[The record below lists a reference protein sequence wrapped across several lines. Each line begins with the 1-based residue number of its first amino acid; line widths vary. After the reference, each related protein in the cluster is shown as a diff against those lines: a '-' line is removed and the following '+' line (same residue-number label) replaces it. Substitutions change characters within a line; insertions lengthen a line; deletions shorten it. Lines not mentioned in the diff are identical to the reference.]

1 MNRAQ
6 LALAFGALAMATACQ
21 STPQQAVPAIL
32 TDSGPETMNTLKATL
47 ASAMG
52 QAQVEL
58 GAGDPTRT
66 SAITV
71 LPPPLGPMETA
82 SMAMPTQFE
91 LMMRGDTCMVVHG
104 ETGEEHPLDLPCRP
118 LEG

>member
-6 LALAFGALAMATACQ
+6 LALALGALAMATACQ
-21 STPQQAVPAIL
+21 STPQQAVPAVL
-32 TDSGPETMNTLKATL
+32 TDRGPETMDTLKATL

-52 QAQVEL
+52 KAQVEL
-58 GAGDPTRT
+58 GAGDPTTT

-82 SMAMPTQFE
+82 STAMPTQFN

-104 ETGEEHPLDLPCRP
+104 ETGEEHPMDLPCRP

>member
-6 LALAFGALAMATACQ
+6 LALALGALAMATACQ
-21 STPQQAVPAIL
+21 STPQQAVPAVL
-32 TDSGPETMNTLKATL
+32 ADSRPETMDTLKATL

-52 QAQVEL
+52 QGRVEL
-58 GAGDPTRT
+58 GAGDPTTT

-82 SMAMPTQFE
+82 STAMPTQFN
-91 LMMRGDTCMVVHG
+91 LMMRGNTCMVVHA
-104 ETGEEHPLDLPCRP
+104 ETGEEHPMDLPCRP